1 MWGEDGITSGGT
13 SSQGA
18 MGERAYGV
26 SRGKRRAGAMEGR
39 GVQSLGEGRGWGGLG
54 ATRTWP
60 RALELWPEHYIP
72 PPREIAP
79 KAEVVET

>member
-1 MWGEDGITSGGT
+1 
-13 SSQGA
+13 
-18 MGERAYGV
+18 MGFP
-26 SRGKRRAGAMEGR
+26 EGR
-39 GVQSLGEGRGWGGLG
+39 EGLEPWKEEASKAWERVGVGGLG